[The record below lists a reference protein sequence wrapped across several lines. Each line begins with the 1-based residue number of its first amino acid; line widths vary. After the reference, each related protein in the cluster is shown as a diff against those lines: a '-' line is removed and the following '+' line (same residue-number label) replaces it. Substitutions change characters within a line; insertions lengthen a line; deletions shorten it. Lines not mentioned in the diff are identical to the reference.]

1 MTTVV
6 LPNIKVDNSIL
17 LSLKETKE
25 AFAKDMKFYTS
36 MMLYKKNKLSLGK
49 AANLADMDKFDF
61 INRLKEEKIAIFDYN
76 DEQLQDIFNGADR
89 ILKIIK

>member
-1 MTTVV
+1 MSTVA
-6 LPNIKVDNSIL
+6 LPNIEVDHSIL

-25 AFAKDMKFYTS
+25 AFAKEMKFYTS

-49 AANLADMDKFDF
+49 AANLADMDKLDF
-61 INRLKEEKIAIFDYN
+61 INRLKEERIAIFDYS